1 LRKVQEDLKMKT
13 FLLSMAAAAALTSLA
28 APAAAQSYD
37 RYDQS
42 DRRYEQPY
50 GRYEQSDRRYE
61 QPYGRDHVSINQRQ
75 QRLAQRLDR
84 GVMRGDLT
92 RNEARRLHMRA
103 REIAH
108 LEARYRVNGLNSW
121 ERSDLDRRF
130 DRLEAMVRF
139 ERRDGDNRRDY
150 GRRGDDDDRRYARRD
165 RD

>member
-1 LRKVQEDLKMKT
+1 MKT
-13 FLLSMAAAAALTSLA
+13 LLLSMAAAAALTSVA
-28 APAAAQSYD
+28 APAAAQSYG
-37 RYDQS
+37 RYDPS
-42 DRRYEQPY
+42 DRRYEQPH
-50 GRYEQSDRRYE
+50 
-61 QPYGRDHVSINQRQ
+61 GRDHVSINQRQ

-92 RNEARRLHMRA
+92 RNEARRLHMQA

-150 GRRGDDDDRRYARRD
+150 GRRDHDDDDDRRYARRD

>member
-1 LRKVQEDLKMKT
+1 MKT
-13 FLLSMAAAAALTSLA
+13 FLLSMAAAAALTAVA
-28 APAAAQSYD
+28 APASAQSYD
-37 RYDQS
+37 
-42 DRRYEQPY
+42 
-50 GRYEQSDRRYE
+50 QSDRRYE

-75 QRLAQRLDR
+75 ERLERRLER

-92 RNEARRLHMRA
+92 RNEARRLHMQA
-103 REIAH
+103 REVAH

-121 ERSDLDRRF
+121 ERADLDRRF

-150 GRRGDDDDRRYARRD
+150 GRRDDDDRRYARRD